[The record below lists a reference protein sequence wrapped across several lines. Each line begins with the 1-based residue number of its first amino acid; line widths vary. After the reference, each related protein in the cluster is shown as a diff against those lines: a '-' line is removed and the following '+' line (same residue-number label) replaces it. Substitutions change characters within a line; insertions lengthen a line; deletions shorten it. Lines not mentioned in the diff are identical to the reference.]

1 MESET
6 RHEDTDIEETDII
19 SCFRFNHKVSERQ
32 KCINENQDYSLIKNL
47 SHENLF
53 RLKDVIWENERQQ
66 ADRDKDL

>member
-19 SCFRFNHKVSERQ
+19 SCFRFNHKVSESQ

-53 RLKDVIWENERQQ
+53 RLKDVILENERQ
-66 ADRDKDL
+66 